1 MFPGVLKQS
10 FLRQHHSNLEN
21 LKLKACW
28 SDVDEEKSV
37 LVPSETCFLRE
48 SQEILV
54 SGGTPGNLEVLPGVP
69 PEPRIH
75 CSQKG
80 FSEFHSEDFTPKLP
94 KCRSLFQMVL

>member
-69 PEPRIH
+69 PEIPGVPPEPRIH
-75 CSQKG
+75 CSMFQ
-80 FSEFHSEDFTPKLP
+80 FSDRP
-94 KCRSLFQMVL
+94 

>member
-1 MFPGVLKQS
+1 MNPRKPKFLEFSLRNMFPGVLKQS

-75 CSQKG
+75 
-80 FSEFHSEDFTPKLP
+80 
-94 KCRSLFQMVL
+94 

>member
-75 CSQKG
+75 C
-80 FSEFHSEDFTPKLP
+80 
-94 KCRSLFQMVL
+94 